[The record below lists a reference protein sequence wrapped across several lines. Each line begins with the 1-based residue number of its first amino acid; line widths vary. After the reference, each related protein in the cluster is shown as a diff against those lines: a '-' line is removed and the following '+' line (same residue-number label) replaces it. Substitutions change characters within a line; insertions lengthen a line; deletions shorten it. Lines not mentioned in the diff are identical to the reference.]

1 VKNYFIPFHICFTI
15 LALLFK
21 ALSLFVIDSLLMW
34 RYTVVSILP
43 VKELA
48 DGAIVAPARTP
59 AAFRKLR
66 RERLM
71 LFLLSLKL

>member
-1 VKNYFIPFHICFTI
+1 VKNHFIPFHICFTI
-15 LALLFK
+15 LALFK
-21 ALSLFVIDSLLMW
+21 ALSLFVINSLLMW